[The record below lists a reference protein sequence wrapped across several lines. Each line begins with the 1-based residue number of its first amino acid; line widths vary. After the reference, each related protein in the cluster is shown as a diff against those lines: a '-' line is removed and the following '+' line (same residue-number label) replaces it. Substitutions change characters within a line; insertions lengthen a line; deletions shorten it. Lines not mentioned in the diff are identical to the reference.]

1 MWALLLLLPAVSAAR
16 LYAQAANPAV
26 DRVVT
31 MLGNLMAEVEA
42 EQAADDS
49 TSGQLKSWCGT
60 EVSGAEKRLE
70 TLRTNLESLAA
81 NLASLKAQREE
92 LSGRVEELSD
102 QVETMK
108 TQLSDAQEKR
118 SKEEAA
124 FVAEQQDFEQSI
136 AACTKAVEILKQHY
150 GDGSAPASTRPAW
163 MSLLEVQQSVARQS
177 VAVSPALAA
186 LLQQA
191 QAQPSGGF
199 FGKKPGF
206 HDQYESKTDEGLGI
220 VSQMGVLR
228 QTFMDDKQAAI
239 DEENRLQQAFQQLM
253 AEKTAQ
259 LEALVQER
267 DAQQAQLNQVQQEI
281 GEKEQQQANF
291 EQEAKDEEA
300 YLATVQQQCADGEA
314 IYEQRT
320 KDRSAEKTGISE
332 AMGVLQQGSAAMQA
346 VSFMQLGASRRAEA
360 PSFLQ
365 LGLQEELQD
374 ARSCRNCPR
383 AAAVLTE
390 AARRSG
396 SELLATAAAVAGSA
410 ALQEVLQAL
419 NEMLQR
425 LAEEADSEE
434 QHKKWCDEELAATNA
449 KKQEHESAVADLK
462 AISEDLSELIVEK
475 QQALTDNQ
483 ASIDKADSQFQEQ
496 TKIRQEEHQEF
507 GVENAHY
514 ADAISAIGQAV
525 GILERAFKP
534 PVGAA
539 ALVQAGQ
546 APPQFAE
553 YSSKA
558 AGGMQAV
565 QILQQLGQEFQES
578 KAHAEAMEK
587 AAEED
592 YQKTSQAY
600 QQARRDLLD
609 AKDSLTAQLQ
619 SAQEKL
625 DQTNADIESGTQQ
638 VAAADEYLGKL
649 GQSSGALLTH
659 YEARVTRRKEEKQA
673 ITEAI
678 AVLSAQ

>member
-1 MWALLLLLPAVSAAR
+1 MRALLLLLPAAAAVR
-16 LYAQAANPAV
+16 LYAQAGNPAV

-42 EQAADDS
+42 EQAADDQ
-49 TSGQLKSWCGT
+49 TSGQLKTWCGT
-60 EVSGAEKRLE
+60 EVAGAEKRLE
-70 TLRTNLESLAA
+70 TLRTSLESLAA
-81 NLASLKAQREE
+81 NLAGLRAQRQE
-92 LSGRVEELSD
+92 LASRVEDLSD

-108 TQLSDAQEKR
+108 TQLADAQEKR

-136 AACTKAVEILKQHY
+136 TACTKAVEILKQHY
-150 GDGSAPASTRPAW
+150 GDGAPPANTRPAW
-163 MSLLEVQQSVARQS
+163 MSLLAVQQSVERRS
-177 VAVSPALAA
+177 VAVSPDLAA

-191 QAQPSGGF
+191 QAQNGGGF

-206 HDQYESKTDEGLGI
+206 HDAYESKTEEGLG
-220 VSQMGVLR
+220 VVAQMGVLR

-253 AEKTAQ
+253 KEKTAQ

-300 YLATVQQQCADGEA
+300 YLASVQQQCADGEA

-320 KDRSAEKTGISE
+320 KDRSAEKAGISE

-346 VSFMQLGASRRAEA
+346 VSFVQLKQRSSAV
-360 PSFLQ
+360 SFLQ
-365 LGLQEELQD
+365 LGLEQALQD
-374 ARSCRNCPR
+374 ARTCRNCPR

-419 NEMLQR
+419 NEMLSR
-425 LAEEADSEE
+425 LAEEAESEA
-434 QHKKWCDEELAATNA
+434 QHKKWCDEELAATNS
-449 KKQEHESAVADLK
+449 KKQEHEAAVADLK

-483 ASIDKADSQFQEQ
+483 ASIDKADAQYQEQ
-496 TKIRQEEHQEF
+496 TKIRQEEHTAF

-514 ADAISAIGQAV
+514 ADAIAAIGQAV
-525 GILERAFKP
+525 EILERAFKP

-565 QILQQLGQEFQES
+565 QILQQLSQEFSAS

-592 YQKTSQAY
+592 YQKVSQAY

-609 AKDSLTAQLQ
+609 AKDSLTAQMQ

-625 DQTNADIESGTQQ
+625 DQTNADIESNSQQ
-638 VAAADEYLGKL
+638 VAAAEEYLGKL
-649 GQSSGALLTH
+649 GQSCGALLSH

-678 AVLSAQ
+678 TVLSAQ

>member
-1 MWALLLLLPAVSAAR
+1 MRALLLLLPAAAAVR
-16 LYAQAANPAV
+16 LYAQAGNPAV

-42 EQAADDS
+42 EQAADDQ
-49 TSGQLKSWCGT
+49 TSGQLKTWCGT
-60 EVSGAEKRLE
+60 EVAGAEKRLE
-70 TLRTNLESLAA
+70 TLRTSLESLAA
-81 NLASLKAQREE
+81 NLAGLRAQRQE
-92 LSGRVEELSD
+92 LASRVEDLSD

-108 TQLSDAQEKR
+108 TQLADAQEKR

-136 AACTKAVEILKQHY
+136 TACTKAVEILKQHY
-150 GDGSAPASTRPAW
+150 GDGAPPANTRPAW
-163 MSLLEVQQSVARQS
+163 MSLLAVQQSVERRS
-177 VAVSPALAA
+177 VAVSPDLAA

-191 QAQPSGGF
+191 QAQNGGGF

-206 HDQYESKTDEGLGI
+206 HDAYESKTDEGLG
-220 VSQMGVLR
+220 VVAQMGVLR

-253 AEKTAQ
+253 KEKTEQ

-300 YLATVQQQCADGEA
+300 YLASVQQQCADGEA

-320 KDRSAEKTGISE
+320 KDRSAEKAGISE
-332 AMGVLQQGSAAMQA
+332 AMGVLQQGAASMQA
-346 VSFMQLGASRRAEA
+346 VSFVQLKQRSSAV
-360 PSFLQ
+360 SFLQ
-365 LGLQEELQD
+365 LGLEEALQD
-374 ARSCRNCPR
+374 ARTCRNCPR

-419 NEMLQR
+419 NEMLSR
-425 LAEEADSEE
+425 LAEEAESEA
-434 QHKKWCDEELAATNA
+434 QHKKWCDEELAATNS
-449 KKQEHESAVADLK
+449 KKQEHEAAVADLK

-483 ASIDKADSQFQEQ
+483 ASIDKADAQYQEQ
-496 TKIRQEEHQEF
+496 TKIRQEEHTAF

-514 ADAISAIGQAV
+514 ADAIAAIGQAV
-525 GILERAFKP
+525 EILERAFKP

-565 QILQQLGQEFQES
+565 QILQQLSQEFVAS

-592 YQKTSQAY
+592 YQKVSQAY

-609 AKDSLTAQLQ
+609 AKDSLTAQMQ

-625 DQTNADIESGTQQ
+625 DQTNADIESNSQQ
-638 VAAADEYLGKL
+638 VAAAEEYLGKL
-649 GQSSGALLTH
+649 GQSCGALLSH

>member
-1 MWALLLLLPAVSAAR
+1 MRAFLLLLPAAAAVR
-16 LYAQAANPAV
+16 LYAQAGNPAV

-42 EQAADDS
+42 EQAADDQ
-49 TSGQLKSWCGT
+49 TSGQLKTWCGT
-60 EVSGAEKRLE
+60 EVAGAEKRLE
-70 TLRTNLESLAA
+70 TLRTSLESLAA
-81 NLASLKAQREE
+81 NLAGLRAQRQE
-92 LSGRVEELSD
+92 LASRVEDLSD

-108 TQLSDAQEKR
+108 TQLADAQEKR

-136 AACTKAVEILKQHY
+136 TACTKAVEILKQHY
-150 GDGSAPASTRPAW
+150 GDGAPPANTRPAW
-163 MSLLEVQQSVARQS
+163 MSLLAVQQSVERRS
-177 VAVSPALAA
+177 VAVSPDLAA

-191 QAQPSGGF
+191 QAQNGGGF

-206 HDQYESKTDEGLGI
+206 HDAYESKTEEGLG
-220 VSQMGVLR
+220 VVAQMGVLR

-253 AEKTAQ
+253 KEKTAQ

-300 YLATVQQQCADGEA
+300 YLASVQQQCADGEA

-320 KDRSAEKTGISE
+320 KDRSAEKAGISE
-332 AMGVLQQGSAAMQA
+332 AMGVLQQGSASMQA
-346 VSFMQLGASRRAEA
+346 VSFVQLKQRSSAV
-360 PSFLQ
+360 SFLQ
-365 LGLQEELQD
+365 LGLEQALQD
-374 ARSCRNCPR
+374 ARTCRNCPR

-419 NEMLQR
+419 NEMLSR
-425 LAEEADSEE
+425 LAEEAESEA
-434 QHKKWCDEELAATNA
+434 QHKKWCDEELAATNS
-449 KKQEHESAVADLK
+449 KKQEHEAAVADLK

-483 ASIDKADSQFQEQ
+483 ASIDKADAQYQEQ
-496 TKIRQEEHQEF
+496 TKIRQEEHTAF

-514 ADAISAIGQAV
+514 ADAIAAIGQAV
-525 GILERAFKP
+525 EILERAFKP

-565 QILQQLGQEFQES
+565 QILQQLSQEFSAS

-592 YQKTSQAY
+592 YQKVSQAY

-609 AKDSLTAQLQ
+609 AKDSLTAQMQ

-625 DQTNADIESGTQQ
+625 DQTNADIESNSQQ
-638 VAAADEYLGKL
+638 VAAAEEYLGKL
-649 GQSSGALLTH
+649 GQSCGALLSH

-678 AVLSAQ
+678 TVLSAQ

>member
-1 MWALLLLLPAVSAAR
+1 
-16 LYAQAANPAV
+16 
-26 DRVVT
+26 
-31 MLGNLMAEVEA
+31 
-42 EQAADDS
+42 
-49 TSGQLKSWCGT
+49 
-60 EVSGAEKRLE
+60 
-70 TLRTNLESLAA
+70 
-81 NLASLKAQREE
+81 
-92 LSGRVEELSD
+92 
-102 QVETMK
+102 
-108 TQLSDAQEKR
+108 
-118 SKEEAA
+118 
-124 FVAEQQDFEQSI
+124 
-136 AACTKAVEILKQHY
+136 
-150 GDGSAPASTRPAW
+150 
-163 MSLLEVQQSVARQS
+163 MSLLAVQQSVARQS
-177 VAVSPALAA
+177 TAVSPQLAA

-191 QAQPSGGF
+191 QTQQGGGF

-206 HDQYESKTDEGLGI
+206 HDAYESKTDEGLGI
-220 VSQMGVLR
+220 VAQMGVLR

-253 AEKTAQ
+253 KEKTEQ

-267 DAQQAQLNQVQQEI
+267 DTQQAELNQVQQEI

-300 YLATVQQQCADGEA
+300 YLASVQQQCADGEA

-320 KDRSAEKTGISE
+320 KDRSAEKAGISE

-346 VSFMQLGASRRAEA
+346 VSFVQLRENARGAV
-360 PSFLQ
+360 SFVQ
-365 LGLQEELQD
+365 LGLQEALQD
-374 ARSCRNCPR
+374 ARTCRNCPR

-419 NEMLQR
+419 NEMLNR
-425 LAEEADSEE
+425 LAEEADSEA

-462 AISEDLSELIVEK
+462 AIGEDLSELIVEK

-483 ASIDKADSQFQEQ
+483 ASIDKADAQFQEQ

-525 GILERAFKP
+525 EILERAFKP

-558 AGGMQAV
+558 GGGMQAV
-565 QILQQLGQEFQES
+565 QILQQLGQEFAQS
-578 KAHAEAMEK
+578 KAQAEAMEK

-592 YQKTSQAY
+592 YQKVSQMY
-600 QQARRDLLD
+600 QQARRDLMD
-609 AKDSLTAQLQ
+609 AKDSLTAQMQ

-625 DQTNADIESGTQQ
+625 DQTNADIESGNQQ
-638 VAAADEYLGKL
+638 VAAAEEYLGKL
-649 GQSSGALLTH
+649 GQSCGALLTH

>member
-1 MWALLLLLPAVSAAR
+1 MRALLLLLLPAAAGVR
-16 LYAQAANPAV
+16 LYAQAGNPAV

-42 EQAADDS
+42 EQAADDQ
-49 TSGQLKSWCGT
+49 TSGQLKTWCGT

-70 TLRTNLESLAA
+70 TLRTSLESLAA
-81 NLASLKAQREE
+81 NLAGLRAQREE

-136 AACTKAVEILKQHY
+136 TAGTKA
-150 GDGSAPASTRPAW
+150 
-163 MSLLEVQQSVARQS
+163 
-177 VAVSPALAA
+177 
-186 LLQQA
+186 
-191 QAQPSGGF
+191 
-199 FGKKPGF
+199 GF
-206 HDQYESKTDEGLGI
+206 HDAYESKTDEGLGI
-220 VSQMGVLR
+220 VAQMGVLR

-253 AEKTAQ
+253 KEKTAQ

-300 YLATVQQQCADGEA
+300 YLASVQQQCADGEA

-320 KDRSAEKTGISE
+320 KDRSAEKAGISE
-332 AMGVLQQGSAAMQA
+332 AMGVLQQGSASMQA
-346 VSFMQLGASRRAEA
+346 VSFVQLKQRKAV
-360 PSFLQ
+360 SFLQ
-365 LGLQEELQD
+365 LGLE
-374 ARSCRNCPR
+374 
-383 AAAVLTE
+383 
-390 AARRSG
+390 
-396 SELLATAAAVAGSA
+396 
-410 ALQEVLQAL
+410 EVLQAL
-419 NEMLQR
+419 NEMLSR

-434 QHKKWCDEELAATNA
+434 QHKKWCDEELAATNS
-449 KKQEHESAVADLK
+449 KKQEHEAAVADLK
-462 AISEDLSELIVEK
+462 AIAGDLSELIVEK

-483 ASIDKADSQFQEQ
+483 ASIDKADAQYQEQ
-496 TKIRQEEHQEF
+496 TKIRQEEHTAF

-514 ADAISAIGQAV
+514 ADAIAAIGQAV
-525 GILERAFKP
+525 EILERAFKP

-553 YSSKA
+553 YSSKG

-565 QILQQLGQEFQES
+565 QILQQLSQEFVAS

-592 YQKTSQAY
+592 YQKVSQAY

-609 AKDSLTAQLQ
+609 AKDSLTAQMQ

-625 DQTNADIESGTQQ
+625 DQTNADIESNSQQ
-638 VAAADEYLGKL
+638 VAAAEEYLGKL
-649 GQSSGALLTH
+649 GQSCGALLSH

>member
-1 MWALLLLLPAVSAAR
+1 MRALLLLLPAAAAVR
-16 LYAQAANPAV
+16 LYAQAGNPAV

-42 EQAADDS
+42 EQAADDQ
-49 TSGQLKSWCGT
+49 TSGQLKTWCGT
-60 EVSGAEKRLE
+60 EVAGAEKRLE
-70 TLRTNLESLAA
+70 TLRTSLESLAA
-81 NLASLKAQREE
+81 NLAGLRAQRQE
-92 LSGRVEELSD
+92 LASRVEDLSD

-108 TQLSDAQEKR
+108 TQLADAQEKR

-136 AACTKAVEILKQHY
+136 TACTKAVEILKQHY
-150 GDGSAPASTRPAW
+150 GDGAPPANTRPAW
-163 MSLLEVQQSVARQS
+163 MSLLAVQQSVERRS
-177 VAVSPALAA
+177 VAVSPDLAA

-191 QAQPSGGF
+191 QAQNGGGF

-206 HDQYESKTDEGLGI
+206 HDAYESKTEEGLG
-220 VSQMGVLR
+220 VVAQMGVLR

-253 AEKTAQ
+253 KEKTAQ

-300 YLATVQQQCADGEA
+300 YLASVQQQCADGEA

-320 KDRSAEKTGISE
+320 KDRSAEKAGISE
-332 AMGVLQQGSAAMQA
+332 AMGVLQQGSASMQA
-346 VSFMQLGASRRAEA
+346 VSFVQLKQRSSAV
-360 PSFLQ
+360 SFLQ
-365 LGLQEELQD
+365 LGLEQALQD
-374 ARSCRNCPR
+374 ARTCRNCPR

-419 NEMLQR
+419 NEMLSR
-425 LAEEADSEE
+425 LAEEAESEA
-434 QHKKWCDEELAATNA
+434 QHKKWCDEELAATNS
-449 KKQEHESAVADLK
+449 KKQEHEAAVADLK

-483 ASIDKADSQFQEQ
+483 ASIDKADAQYQEQ
-496 TKIRQEEHQEF
+496 TKIRQEEHTAF

-514 ADAISAIGQAV
+514 ADAIAAIGQAV
-525 GILERAFKP
+525 EILERAFKP

-565 QILQQLGQEFQES
+565 QILQQLSQEFSAS

-592 YQKTSQAY
+592 YQKVSQAY

-609 AKDSLTAQLQ
+609 AKDSLTAQMQ

-625 DQTNADIESGTQQ
+625 DQTNADIESNSQQ
-638 VAAADEYLGKL
+638 VAAAEEYLGKL
-649 GQSSGALLTH
+649 GQSCGALLSH

-678 AVLSAQ
+678 TVLSAQ

>member
-1 MWALLLLLPAVSAAR
+1 MRALLLLLPAAAAVR
-16 LYAQAANPAV
+16 LYAQAGNPAV

-42 EQAADDS
+42 EQAADDQ
-49 TSGQLKSWCGT
+49 TSGQLKTWCGT
-60 EVSGAEKRLE
+60 EVAGAEKRLE
-70 TLRTNLESLAA
+70 TLRTSLESLAA
-81 NLASLKAQREE
+81 NLAGLRAQRQE
-92 LSGRVEELSD
+92 LASRVEDLSD

-108 TQLSDAQEKR
+108 TQLADAQEKR

-136 AACTKAVEILKQHY
+136 TACTKAVEILKQHY
-150 GDGSAPASTRPAW
+150 GDGAPPANTRPAW
-163 MSLLEVQQSVARQS
+163 MSLLAVQQSVERRS
-177 VAVSPALAA
+177 VAVSPDLAA

-191 QAQPSGGF
+191 QAQNGGGF

-206 HDQYESKTDEGLGI
+206 HDAYESKTDEGLG
-220 VSQMGVLR
+220 VVAQMGVLR

-253 AEKTAQ
+253 KEKTEQ

-300 YLATVQQQCADGEA
+300 YLASVQQQCADGEA

-320 KDRSAEKTGISE
+320 KDRSAEKAGISE
-332 AMGVLQQGSAAMQA
+332 AMGVLQQGSASMQA
-346 VSFMQLGASRRAEA
+346 VSFVQLKQRKAV
-360 PSFLQ
+360 SFLQ
-365 LGLQEELQD
+365 LGLEQALQD
-374 ARSCRNCPR
+374 ARTCRNCPR

-419 NEMLQR
+419 NEMLSR
-425 LAEEADSEE
+425 LAEEAESEA
-434 QHKKWCDEELAATNA
+434 QHKKWCDEELAATNS
-449 KKQEHESAVADLK
+449 KKQEHEAAVADLK

-483 ASIDKADSQFQEQ
+483 ASIDKADAQYQEQ
-496 TKIRQEEHQEF
+496 TKIRQEEHTAF

-514 ADAISAIGQAV
+514 ADAIAAIGQAV
-525 GILERAFKP
+525 EILERAFKP

-565 QILQQLGQEFQES
+565 QILQQLSQEFSAS

-592 YQKTSQAY
+592 YQKVSQAY

-609 AKDSLTAQLQ
+609 AKDSLTAQMQ

-625 DQTNADIESGTQQ
+625 DQTNADIESNSQQ
-638 VAAADEYLGKL
+638 VAAAEEYLGKL
-649 GQSSGALLTH
+649 GQSCGALLSH

-678 AVLSAQ
+678 TVLSAQ

>member
-1 MWALLLLLPAVSAAR
+1 MRALLLLLPAAAAVR
-16 LYAQAANPAV
+16 LYAQAGNPAV

-42 EQAADDS
+42 EQAADDQ
-49 TSGQLKSWCGT
+49 TSGQLKTWCGT
-60 EVSGAEKRLE
+60 EVAGAEKRLE
-70 TLRTNLESLAA
+70 TLRTSLESLAA
-81 NLASLKAQREE
+81 NLAGLRAQRQE
-92 LSGRVEELSD
+92 LASRVEDLSD

-108 TQLSDAQEKR
+108 TQLADAQEKR

-136 AACTKAVEILKQHY
+136 TACTKAVEILKQHY
-150 GDGSAPASTRPAW
+150 GDGAPPANTRPAW
-163 MSLLEVQQSVARQS
+163 MSLLAVQQSVERRS
-177 VAVSPALAA
+177 VAVSPDLAA

-191 QAQPSGGF
+191 QAQNGGGF

-206 HDQYESKTDEGLGI
+206 HDAYESKTDEGLG
-220 VSQMGVLR
+220 VVAQMGVLR

-253 AEKTAQ
+253 KEKTAQ

-300 YLATVQQQCADGEA
+300 YLASVQQQCADGEA

-320 KDRSAEKTGISE
+320 KDRSAEKAGISE

-346 VSFMQLGASRRAEA
+346 VSFVQLKQRSSAV
-360 PSFLQ
+360 SFLQ
-365 LGLQEELQD
+365 LGLEQALQD
-374 ARSCRNCPR
+374 ARTCRNCPR

-419 NEMLQR
+419 NEMLSR
-425 LAEEADSEE
+425 LAEEAESEA
-434 QHKKWCDEELAATNA
+434 QHKKWCDEELAATNS
-449 KKQEHESAVADLK
+449 KKQEHEAAVADLK

-483 ASIDKADSQFQEQ
+483 ASIDKADAQYQEQ
-496 TKIRQEEHQEF
+496 TKIRQEEHTAF

-514 ADAISAIGQAV
+514 ADAIAAIGQAV
-525 GILERAFKP
+525 EILERAFKP

-565 QILQQLGQEFQES
+565 QILQQLSQEFSAS

-592 YQKTSQAY
+592 YQKVSQAY

-609 AKDSLTAQLQ
+609 AKDSLTAQMQ

-625 DQTNADIESGTQQ
+625 DQTNADIESNSQQ
-638 VAAADEYLGKL
+638 VAAAEEYLGKL
-649 GQSSGALLTH
+649 GQSCGALLSH

-678 AVLSAQ
+678 TVLSAQ

>member
-1 MWALLLLLPAVSAAR
+1 MRALLLLLPAAAAVR
-16 LYAQAANPAV
+16 LYAQAGNPAV

-42 EQAADDS
+42 EQAADDQ
-49 TSGQLKSWCGT
+49 TSGQLKTWCGT
-60 EVSGAEKRLE
+60 EVAGAEKRLE
-70 TLRTNLESLAA
+70 TLRTSLESLAA
-81 NLASLKAQREE
+81 NLAGLRAQRQE
-92 LSGRVEELSD
+92 LASRVEDLSD

-108 TQLSDAQEKR
+108 TQLADAQEKR

-136 AACTKAVEILKQHY
+136 TACTKAVEILKQHY
-150 GDGSAPASTRPAW
+150 GDGAPPANTRPAW
-163 MSLLEVQQSVARQS
+163 MSLLAVQQSVERRS
-177 VAVSPALAA
+177 VAVSPDLAA

-191 QAQPSGGF
+191 QAQNGGGF

-206 HDQYESKTDEGLGI
+206 HDAYESKTDEGLG
-220 VSQMGVLR
+220 VVAQMGVLR

-253 AEKTAQ
+253 KEKTAQ

-300 YLATVQQQCADGEA
+300 YLASVQQQCADGEA

-320 KDRSAEKTGISE
+320 KDRSAEKAGISE
-332 AMGVLQQGSAAMQA
+332 AMGVLQQGAASMQA
-346 VSFMQLGASRRAEA
+346 VSFVQLKQRSSAV
-360 PSFLQ
+360 SFLQ
-365 LGLQEELQD
+365 LGLEQALQD
-374 ARSCRNCPR
+374 ARTCRNCPR

-419 NEMLQR
+419 NEMLSR
-425 LAEEADSEE
+425 LAEEAESEA
-434 QHKKWCDEELAATNA
+434 QHKKWCDEELAATNS
-449 KKQEHESAVADLK
+449 KKQEHEAAVADLK

-483 ASIDKADSQFQEQ
+483 ASIDKADAQYQEQ
-496 TKIRQEEHQEF
+496 TKIRQEEHTAF

-514 ADAISAIGQAV
+514 ADAIAAIGQAV
-525 GILERAFKP
+525 EILERAFKP

-565 QILQQLGQEFQES
+565 QILQQLSQEFSAS

-592 YQKTSQAY
+592 YQKVSQAY

-609 AKDSLTAQLQ
+609 AKDSLTAQMQ

-625 DQTNADIESGTQQ
+625 DQTNADIESNSQQ
-638 VAAADEYLGKL
+638 VAAAEEYLGKL
-649 GQSSGALLTH
+649 GQSCGALLSH

>member
-1 MWALLLLLPAVSAAR
+1 MRALLLLLPAAAAVR
-16 LYAQAANPAV
+16 LYAQAGNPAV

-42 EQAADDS
+42 EQAADDQ
-49 TSGQLKSWCGT
+49 TSGQLKTWCGT
-60 EVSGAEKRLE
+60 EVAGAEKRLE
-70 TLRTNLESLAA
+70 TLRTSLESLAA
-81 NLASLKAQREE
+81 NLAGLRAQRQE
-92 LSGRVEELSD
+92 LASRVEDLSD

-108 TQLSDAQEKR
+108 TQLADAQEKR

-136 AACTKAVEILKQHY
+136 TACTKAVEILKQHY
-150 GDGSAPASTRPAW
+150 GDGAPPANTRPAW
-163 MSLLEVQQSVARQS
+163 MSLLAVQQSVERRS
-177 VAVSPALAA
+177 VAVSPDLAA

-191 QAQPSGGF
+191 QAQNGGGF

-206 HDQYESKTDEGLGI
+206 HDAYESKTEEGLG
-220 VSQMGVLR
+220 VVAQMGVLR

-253 AEKTAQ
+253 KEKTAQ

-300 YLATVQQQCADGEA
+300 YLASVQQQCADGEA

-320 KDRSAEKTGISE
+320 KDRSAEKAGISE

-346 VSFMQLGASRRAEA
+346 VSFVQLKQRSSAV
-360 PSFLQ
+360 SFLQ
-365 LGLQEELQD
+365 LGLEQALQD
-374 ARSCRNCPR
+374 ARTCRNCPR

-419 NEMLQR
+419 NEMLSR
-425 LAEEADSEE
+425 LAEEAESEA
-434 QHKKWCDEELAATNA
+434 QHKKWCDEELAATNS
-449 KKQEHESAVADLK
+449 KKQEHEAAVADLK

-483 ASIDKADSQFQEQ
+483 ASIDKADAQYQEQ
-496 TKIRQEEHQEF
+496 TKIRQEEHTAF

-514 ADAISAIGQAV
+514 ADAIAAIGQAV
-525 GILERAFKP
+525 EILERAFKP

-565 QILQQLGQEFQES
+565 QILQQLSQEFSAS

-592 YQKTSQAY
+592 YQKVSQAY

-609 AKDSLTAQLQ
+609 AKDSLTAQMQ

-625 DQTNADIESGTQQ
+625 DQTNADIESNSQQ
-638 VAAADEYLGKL
+638 VAAAEEYLGKL
-649 GQSSGALLTH
+649 GQSCGALLSH

>member
-1 MWALLLLLPAVSAAR
+1 
-16 LYAQAANPAV
+16 
-26 DRVVT
+26 
-31 MLGNLMAEVEA
+31 
-42 EQAADDS
+42 
-49 TSGQLKSWCGT
+49 
-60 EVSGAEKRLE
+60 
-70 TLRTNLESLAA
+70 
-81 NLASLKAQREE
+81 
-92 LSGRVEELSD
+92 
-102 QVETMK
+102 
-108 TQLSDAQEKR
+108 
-118 SKEEAA
+118 
-124 FVAEQQDFEQSI
+124 
-136 AACTKAVEILKQHY
+136 
-150 GDGSAPASTRPAW
+150 
-163 MSLLEVQQSVARQS
+163 MSLLAVQQSVARQS
-177 VAVSPALAA
+177 VAVSPDLAA

-191 QAQPSGGF
+191 QTQPGGGF

-206 HDQYESKTDEGLGI
+206 HDAYESKTDEGLGI
-220 VSQMGVLR
+220 VAQMGVLR

-253 AEKTAQ
+253 KEKTEQ

-267 DAQQAQLNQVQQEI
+267 DTQQAELNQVQQEI

-300 YLATVQQQCADGEA
+300 YLASVQQQCADGEA

-332 AMGVLQQGSAAMQA
+332 AMGVLQQGAASMQA
-346 VSFMQLGASRRAEA
+346 VSFV
-360 PSFLQ
+360 Q
-365 LGLQEELQD
+365 LGLQEALQD
-374 ARSCRNCPR
+374 ARTCRNCPR

-419 NEMLQR
+419 NEMLNR
-425 LAEEADSEE
+425 LAEEADSEA

-449 KKQEHESAVADLK
+449 KKQEHAATVADLK
-462 AISEDLSELIVEK
+462 AVGEDLSELIVEK

-483 ASIDKADSQFQEQ
+483 ASIDKADAQFQEQ

-525 GILERAFKP
+525 EILERAFQP

-565 QILQQLGQEFQES
+565 QILQQLGQEFAQS
-578 KAHAEAMEK
+578 KAQAEAMEK
-587 AAEED
+587 ASEED
-592 YQKTSQAY
+592 YQKTSQMY
-600 QQARRDLLD
+600 QQARRDLMD
-609 AKDSLTAQLQ
+609 AKDSLTAQMQ

-625 DQTNADIESGTQQ
+625 DQTNADIESGNQQ
-638 VAAADEYLGKL
+638 VAAAEEYLGKL
-649 GQSSGALLTH
+649 GQSCGALLTH